1 MGGDDV
7 VAGEEQYGKALV
19 IFERF
24 QKTPIDSLLNTR
36 SRIGMKMT
44 TKREKKE
51 KESN

>member
-7 VAGEEQYGKALV
+7 VVAGEELYGKALV

-24 QKTPIDSLLNTR
+24 QKTPIDSLLKMR

-44 TKREKKE
+44 TKREEKE
-51 KESN
+51 KE